1 MRYIP
6 KGFYPERT
14 VGGGRPVPDR
24 GPPDGR
30 AAPIPA
36 GRRTV
41 LRSLLGPAPA
51 RSVRRPPRPGGR
63 AARLG
68 GLFYA
73 DPAAGGQL
81 EYGQAVCAAVPGVF
95 HQLKCRPAAGTRAT
109 LSQPEELISGQRPR
123 PHQVA
128 SGVVILEILAAGPQ
142 GPDQSTHQG
151 LQQVIRDGLPLRR
164 RKIELHGPAEGVESA
179 GDHLVSGEGSGYR
192 PDPAGRTGGRTG
204 GSPALSA
211 RPAPRG

>member
-1 MRYIP
+1 MPPDIACSVCIIGNVVPLRKFRFVMRYIP

-68 GLFYA
+68 R
-73 DPAAGGQL
+73 
-81 EYGQAVCAAVPGVF
+81 AV
-95 HQLKCRPAAGTRAT
+95 LCRPGGRRPAGV
-109 LSQPEELISGQRPR
+109 RPG
-123 PHQVA
+123 
-128 SGVVILEILAAGPQ
+128 SLCGCAGCVPSAEVPP
-142 GPDQSTHQG
+142 GG
-151 LQQVIRDGLPLRR
+151 RDTCN
-164 RKIELHGPAEGVESA
+164 AF
-179 GDHLVSGEGSGYR
+179 
-192 PDPAGRTGGRTG
+192 PAGR
-204 GSPALSA
+204 AYL
-211 RPAPRG
+211 RPASPPTPRIRSTRCSRASRAPRCTAA